1 MKILKS
7 QCPVIPVIFRMYI
20 HYTENFSE
28 FATVHSALAEED
40 YVAGLSLGLHYYA
53 LQVLG
58 KRGKGWK
65 SGGREMHEERYHVR
79 FRR

>member
-1 MKILKS
+1 
-7 QCPVIPVIFRMYI
+7 
-20 HYTENFSE
+20 
-28 FATVHSALAEED
+28 VHSALAEED